1 MGASKGKSETGSSV
15 RPTAAAAKP
24 IRAKPAVMPPAPAK
38 GVAVA
43 PKKAGAEGAASAVS
57 KAAPGKSKPVV
68 AAEKPKT
75 VEKPVAPKAEPRPL
89 PPLVAAGDV
98 AAVVSADHRDPFG
111 FLGMHEL
118 APGGPLVVR
127 AFQPRAVRAWVVE
140 SATKRVV
147 AELTRFDEAGLFAG
161 VIEGRKERFPYRLAV
176 ETVAGVTEI
185 EDPYRFPP
193 VLGDG
198 DVHRLAEGS
207 HATSYEKLGAH
218 PMRLDGIDG
227 VAFAV
232 WAPHARRVAVIG
244 EFNDWDGRRHGMRLR
259 HDCGVWEIFLPGVE
273 PGQLYK
279 YEIKSSE
286 GERLPDKGDPYA
298 FLAERSPGS
307 ASVIFD
313 LGAYEW
319 GDREWMS
326 ARKSLDIREAPLS
339 IYEVHPGSWRRKPE
353 EGNRRL
359 TYRELADELVEYV
372 SYMGFTHIEL
382 NPICEATS
390 EGSWGCQPIAPY
402 APTNRLGTPDDFRAF
417 VDRCHQAG
425 IGVIVDWVPTH
436 FSEESH
442 GLGWFDGSHLYEHA
456 DPRQRRHPVWN
467 SLAYDYG
474 RREVANYVLANAS
487 FWLDKYHIDGLRLD
501 DLATMLYLDFG
512 RVRGQWTP
520 NRHGGPENLE
530 AVDFLRRLNELVYGR
545 QSGAFTVAEDSSD
558 WPGVSR
564 PTFDDGLG
572 FGFKW
577 NAGWTRDTLRHMAR
591 NPIHRKYY
599 HHELT
604 DGPTHAF
611 RENFILPLSH
621 KEVGHG
627 EGSLIQGM
635 AGDTWQK
642 FANLRL
648 YYALMYTH
656 PGKKLLFMGDEF
668 AQDREWNAETSL
680 DWHLANE
687 PTHQG
692 VQRLV
697 RDLNLLYRSTP
708 ALYERDCEP
717 EGFAWIDANDTE
729 QSVMSFLRRGRDDLV
744 AVIFNLTPVIRG
756 DYRIGV
762 PELGLYEE
770 CLNTDAGSYGG
781 GNVGNLGGVTAIA
794 EPMHGRPYSLSL
806 RLPPFSAV
814 VLRWGGGTA

>member
-1 MGASKGKSETGSSV
+1 MKQMSANNGKSKTGTTV
-15 RPTAAAAKP
+15 RPTAEGTTGKKRKQSAPQSKPRTAARATTKEPETKAEVRPATAAKP
-24 IRAKPAVMPPAPAK
+24 KS
-38 GVAVA
+38 
-43 PKKAGAEGAASAVS
+43 AA
-57 KAAPGKSKPVV
+57 KPVV
-68 AAEKPKT
+68 
-75 VEKPVAPKAEPRPL
+75 PKAVPRPL
-89 PPLVAAGDV
+89 PPLCDASDV
-98 AAVVSADHRDPFG
+98 AAVVAADHRDPFG

-127 AFQPRAVRAWVVE
+127 ALLPQAVRVWVVE
-140 SATKRVV
+140 AATKRVV
-147 AELTRFDEAGLFAG
+147 AELARIDEVGLFAG
-161 VIEGRKERFPYRLAV
+161 VVEGRKERFPYRFAV
-176 ETVAGVTEI
+176 ETGAGTTEI

-193 VLGDG
+193 VLSNA
-198 DVHRLAEGS
+198 DVHRLLEGS
-207 HATSYEKLGAH
+207 HPTSYDKLGAH
-218 PMRLDGIDG
+218 PANLAGIDG
-227 VAFAV
+227 ATFAV

-279 YEIKSSE
+279 YEIKSSD
-286 GERLPDKGDPYA
+286 GERLPDKSDPYA
-298 FLAERSPGS
+298 FFAERSPGS
-307 ASVIFD
+307 ASIVFD
-313 LGAYEW
+313 LGAYKW
-319 GDREWMS
+319 GDRKWMS
-326 ARKSLDIREAPLS
+326 ARKSLDVREAPLS
-339 IYEVHPGSWRRKPE
+339 VYEVHPGSWRRKPE
-353 EGNRRL
+353 EDNRRL
-359 TYRELADELVEYV
+359 TYRELADELVDYV

-382 NPICEATS
+382 TPICESDS
-390 EGSWGCQPIAPY
+390 EGAGGCQPIAPF
-402 APTNRLGTPDDFRAF
+402 APTNRMGAPDDFRTF
-417 VDRCHQAG
+417 VDQCHQAG

-436 FSEESH
+436 FSEEPH
-442 GLGWFDGSHLYEHA
+442 GLGWFDGSHLYEPV
-456 DPRQRRHPVWN
+456 DPHQRRHPVWS

-474 RREVANYVLANAS
+474 RREVANYLLSNAL
-487 FWLDKYHIDGLRLD
+487 FWLDKYHVDGLRLD
-501 DLATMLYLDFG
+501 DLATMLYLDYG

-530 AVDFLRRLNELVYGR
+530 AVDFLRRLNELVYAR
-545 QSGAFTVAEDSSD
+545 HSGAFTVAEDSSD

-564 PTFDDGLG
+564 PTLDDGLG

-577 NAGWTRDTLRHMAR
+577 NDGWTRDALRHMAR

-621 KEVGHG
+621 TAVSHG
-627 EGSLIQGM
+627 KGSLIQRM
-635 AGDTWQK
+635 PGDAWQR

-648 YYALMYTH
+648 YYALMYSH

-668 AQDREWNAETSL
+668 AQDREWNAEISL
-680 DWHLANE
+680 DWHLADE
-687 PTHQG
+687 PAHQG
-692 VQRLV
+692 IQRLV
-697 RDLNLLYRSTP
+697 RDLNMLYRSTP

-717 EGFAWIDANDTE
+717 DGFAWIDANDTE
-729 QSVMSFLRRGRDDLV
+729 QSVMSFLRRGGDDLV
-744 AVIFNLTPVIRG
+744 AVVFNLTPVIRN

-770 CLNTDAGSYGG
+770 SLNTDAESYGG

-814 VLRWGGGTA
+814 VLRWVGDRQAAGGGTA